1 MTAFDLQCHSSY
13 SDGKLPP
20 AEVMQRA
27 ADDGMELVALTDHD
41 TIEGVAEARQV
52 AERLGLRFSNGTEL
66 SSVEGPHSDLHVCGY
81 ELDIT
86 DSTLIDALEDFRAD
100 RQARVEG
107 IADRLEELGF
117 TVDRTV
123 LKERKAAGQP
133 IGRPHIADAVLN
145 HPANK
150 ERLESEGITDK
161 NTFFPEYIVPG
172 AKAFVQR
179 TRPTVAEAIDVIHG
193 AGGVA
198 IWAHPFWDLD
208 DADEVVATIERFQG
222 YGVDGIEVFYPTH
235 SEEHTRIL
243 FETCERLGLL
253 KTGSSDFHAPD
264 HARFNTFG
272 IFERYGYEPDLGP
285 IGARSA
291 RV

>member
-1 MTAFDLQCHSSY
+1 MTSFDLQCHSSS
-13 SDGKLPP
+13 SDGKLLP
-20 AEVMQRA
+20 AAVMQQA
-27 ADDGMELVALTDHD
+27 ADDGMELVSLTDHD
-41 TIEGVAEARQV
+41 TIEGVAEARAA
-52 AERLGLRFSNGTEL
+52 AERLGMRFSNGTEL

-86 DSTLIDALEDFRAD
+86 DSTLIDALEDFS
-100 RQARVEG
+100 
-107 IADRLEELGF
+107 ADRLEELGV

-123 LKERKAAGQP
+123 LAERKAAGQP
-133 IGRPHIADAVLN
+133 IGRPHIADAVLD

-161 NTFFPEYIVPG
+161 NSFFPNYIIPG

-179 TRPTVAEAIDVIHG
+179 TRPTVSDAIDVIHA

-208 DADEVVATIERFQG
+208 DAAEVIETIERFKS

-235 SEEHTRIL
+235 TEEHTRIL

-253 KTGSSDFHAPD
+253 KTGSADFHAPD
-264 HARFNTFG
+264 HARFNRFG
-272 IFERYGYEPDLGP
+272 AFELYGFEPDLGP
-285 IGARSA
+285 IGERSA